1 MKVLLIFFYMFL
13 TPFIC
18 ISGEIELLCLIDEE
32 LENNLP
38 AKKNIF
44 TGKEIKFYLDK
55 ENNWLYE
62 VKKKEWD
69 LLNSENQNL
78 ISKSLKEDKRVFIFI
93 KKTYNTEE
101 KKQLQS
107 IDKVTLIKQTME
119 MNFLKEYY
127 NNYYKFFSSEIRGIC
142 K

>member
-1 MKVLLIFFYMFL
+1 MKVLLIFVYMFL
-13 TPFIC
+13 TPIIS

-44 TGKEIKFYLDK
+44 TGKKIKFYLDK

-69 LLNSENQNL
+69 LLNSENPNL